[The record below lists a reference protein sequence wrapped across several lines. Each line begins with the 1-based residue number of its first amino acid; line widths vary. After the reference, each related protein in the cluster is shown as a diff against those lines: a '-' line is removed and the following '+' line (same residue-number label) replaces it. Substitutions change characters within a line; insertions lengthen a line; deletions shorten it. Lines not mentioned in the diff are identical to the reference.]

1 MIKKHLKKAVSHQ
14 GFTLLELIVAMALM
28 NVIALSLYA
37 SMHIG
42 IKAKHSSQSAIK
54 AYRTTV
60 PAFEIIRSDVGSA
73 MTPDG
78 LLAGPF
84 VGEGLQDSDFLSFH
98 TCNYRP
104 REDEAAS
111 NIIYI
116 EYQLDED
123 PELQQTVL
131 KRRKVKN
138 LLSTTAVEPD
148 EEIIARNIAGFDV
161 KYYDGYA
168 WQDAW
173 DSTAQG
179 NTLPWAVKVSLFMA
193 SPDTEDDSSQKRFS
207 RIFMIAAANPNTK
220 LQE

>member
-1 MIKKHLKKAVSHQ
+1 M
-14 GFTLLELIVAMALM
+14 
-28 NVIALSLYA
+28 
-37 SMHIG
+37 
-42 IKAKHSSQSAIK
+42 
-54 AYRTTV
+54 
-60 PAFEIIRSDVGSA
+60 
-73 MTPDG
+73 
-78 LLAGPF
+78 
-84 VGEGLQDSDFLSFH
+84 
-98 TCNYRP
+98 
-104 REDEAAS
+104 
-111 NIIYI
+111 
-116 EYQLDED
+116 
-123 PELQQTVL
+123 L

>member
-1 MIKKHLKKAVSHQ
+1 MMKKHLKKAASHQ

-42 IKAKHSSQSAIK
+42 VKAKRSSQSAIK
-54 AYRTTV
+54 AYRTIV

-73 MTPDG
+73 MAPDG

-84 VGEGLQDSDFLSFH
+84 VGEDLQDSDFLSFH

-104 REDEAAS
+104 REDEVAS

-116 EYQLDED
+116 EYLLDED
-123 PELQQTVL
+123 PELQQAVI

-148 EEIIARNIAGFDV
+148 DEIIARNITGFDV

-193 SPDTEDDSSQKRFS
+193 SPDTEDGSSQKRFS
-207 RIFMIAAANPNTK
+207 RIFIIAAANPNTK